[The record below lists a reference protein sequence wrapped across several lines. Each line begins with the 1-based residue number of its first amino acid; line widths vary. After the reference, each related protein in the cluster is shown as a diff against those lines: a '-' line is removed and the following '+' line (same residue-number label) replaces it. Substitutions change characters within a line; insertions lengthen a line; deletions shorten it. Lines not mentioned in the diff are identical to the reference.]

1 MSRHDLQSRYGGRA
15 LITGAARGIGRAFA
29 TALAIEGFDLLI
41 VDRLGAETRSVAND
55 LAETHGI
62 DVQPIELDLLRSD
75 VEAHARAWVESHDI
89 GLLVSNAGI
98 SPMGRFLD
106 IPIETHFETLDLNCR
121 ATLALCHVVGRA
133 MVGRGRGAV
142 VIVSSESA
150 FVGAPFFAHYA
161 ATKGYA
167 LNLSYGLWEELRE
180 RNVDVL
186 GVCPGLTN
194 TAPIRQLGLDR
205 HRSIFVPLNEPSRV
219 VEGALRALGRQPVVV
234 PVWMDRFSAN
244 LMGRVLPRKW
254 ALSLVGRSMK
264 KMKPE
269 LDSE

>member
-1 MSRHDLQSRYGGRA
+1 MSRHGLQSRYGGRA

-41 VDRLGAETRSVAND
+41 VDRRGTETRSVARR
-55 LAETHGI
+55 LAEAHGI

-75 VEAHARAWVESHDI
+75 VEAHARRWVESHDI

-106 IPIETHFETLDLNCR
+106 IPLETHLETLDLNCR
-121 ATLALCHVVGRA
+121 ATLALCHVLGKA
-133 MVGRGRGAV
+133 MAARGRGGV

-167 LNLSYGLWEELRE
+167 LNLSYGLWEELRGQ
-180 RNVDVL
+180 NVDVL

-194 TAPIRQLGLDR
+194 TEPIRQLGLDR
-205 HRSIFVPLNEPSRV
+205 YRSVLVPLNEPSRV
-219 VEGALRALGRQPVVV
+219 ADGALRALGRQPAVV
-234 PVWMDRFSAN
+234 PVWTDRLSAS
-244 LMGRVLPRKW
+244 LMGRVLPRRW
-254 ALSLVGRSMK
+254 ALSLVARSMK
-264 KMKPE
+264 KMKPD